1 MSIVSTCIKLWS
13 YRQNTVLSLKLYLI
27 YKMCGGTKMKMVK
40 VLAALSAATLALV
53 GCNSKSSTIKLG
65 SIGPLSGNYAVYGG
79 DCKNGIELAVNEI
92 NAAGGINGQKIE
104 LLAEDDEGQPE
115 KSVSAYKKLTTKDGV
130 KLIIGS
136 LTSGCAI
143 AITPLAQAQKIVQI
157 APAATAPAVTDAG
170 NYIFRACYDDPF
182 QGTVGGKFAAET
194 LGAKRAAI
202 LYDIGND
209 YSVGLYENFKTSFE
223 ANGGEIVSLESYS
236 TGDKDFNAQ
245 LTKIKNANPDV
256 VYLPDYYSTV
266 ALIVKQ
272 LRAQGIDTPIV
283 GADGWDGLTENAGD
297 EVLNGFYSNHYA
309 ADSTDEKVQNFVK
322 NYKEKYTLTP
332 TSFGALGY
340 DSVYMLKDA
349 IEKAGTADSEKVR
362 EALEAT
368 NGSYVT
374 GHLTFNEK
382 HNPVKGA
389 VIVELVKGD
398 DGKLTTVYKT
408 TVNP

>member
-1 MSIVSTCIKLWS
+1 
-13 YRQNTVLSLKLYLI
+13 
-27 YKMCGGTKMKMVK
+27 MKMVK
-40 VLAALSAATLALV
+40 VMAAISAAALALV
-53 GCNSKSSTIKLG
+53 GCNSKSSTIKIG
-65 SIGPLSGNYAVYGG
+65 SIGPLTGNYAVYGG

-92 NAAGGINGQKIE
+92 NAAGGINGQQIE
-104 LLAEDDEGQPE
+104 LIAEDDEGAAE
-115 KSVSAYKKLTTKDGV
+115 KSVSAYKKLVTKDGV
-130 KLIIGS
+130 KFIIGS

-143 AITPLAQAQKIVQI
+143 AISPLAQAQKIVQI
-157 APAATAPAVTDAG
+157 APAATAPALTDAG

-182 QGTVGGKFAAET
+182 QGTVGGKFASET
-194 LGAKRAAI
+194 LGAKKAAI
-202 LYDIGND
+202 LYDISND
-209 YSVGLYENFKTSFE
+209 YSVGLTENFKASFE
-223 ANGGEIVSLESYS
+223 ANGGEIISLETYS

-272 LRAQGIDTPIV
+272 LRAQGINTPIV

-309 ADSTDEKVQNFVK
+309 ADSTEPKVQNFVK
-322 NYKEKYTLTP
+322 SYKEKYSLTP
-332 TSFGALGY
+332 TSFAALGY
-340 DSVYMLKDA
+340 DSVYMLRDA
-349 IEKAGTADSEKVR
+349 IEKAGSADSEAVR
-362 EALEAT
+362 SALEAT
-368 NGSYVT
+368 NGDYVT

-389 VIVELVKGD
+389 VIVELVKGA

>member
-1 MSIVSTCIKLWS
+1 
-13 YRQNTVLSLKLYLI
+13 
-27 YKMCGGTKMKMVK
+27 MKMLK
-40 VLAALSAATLALV
+40 VMAALSAAALALI
-53 GCNSKSSTIKLG
+53 GCNSKSSTIKVG

-79 DCKNGIELAVNEI
+79 DCKNGVELAITEI
-92 NAAGGINGQKIE
+92 NAAGGINGQLLE
-104 LLAEDDEGQPE
+104 LIAEDDEGQPE
-115 KSVSAYKKLTTKDGV
+115 KSVSAYKKLVTKDNV
-130 KLIIGS
+130 KFIIGS

-170 NYIFRACYDDPF
+170 NFIFRACYDDPF

-194 LGAKRAAI
+194 LGSKNAAI

-209 YSVGLYENFKTSFE
+209 YSVGLSENFTASFV
-223 ANGGEIVSLESYS
+223 ANGGTIVAIESYS

-256 VYLPDYYSTV
+256 IYLPDYYGTV
-266 ALIVKQ
+266 ALIAKQ
-272 LRAQGIDTPIV
+272 LRAQGITTPIV

-309 ADSTDEKVQNFVK
+309 ADSTEPKVQNFVK

-340 DSVYMLKDA
+340 DAIYMLRDA
-349 IEKAGTADSEKVR
+349 IEKAGNVDSEAVR
-362 EALEAT
+362 AALEAT
-368 NGSYVT
+368 NGDYMT

-389 VIVELVKGD
+389 VIVELVKDD